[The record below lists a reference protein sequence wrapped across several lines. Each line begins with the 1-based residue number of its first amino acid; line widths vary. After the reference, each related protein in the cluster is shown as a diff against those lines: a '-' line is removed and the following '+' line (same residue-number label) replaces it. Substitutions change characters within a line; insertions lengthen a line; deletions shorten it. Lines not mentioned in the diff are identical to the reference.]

1 MTSRG
6 TIFIGLLLC
15 TALLAVTRLAPAQGD
30 RGECKAIEIET
41 NETGYKSGYHL
52 FAERDVIYTWFT
64 GEAGLVVES
73 DSGKRTEFA
82 PDSIDSFKCILQAP

>member
-6 TIFIGLLLC
+6 IILIGLLLC
-15 TALLAVTRLAPAQGD
+15 TVLLAATRLAPAPGNG
-30 RGECKAIEIET
+30 GECKAIEIET

-52 FAERDVIYTWFT
+52 FAERDVVYTWFT
-64 GEAGLVVES
+64 GEGGLVVES

-82 PDSIDSFKCILQAP
+82 PRSIDSFKCILEAP

>member
-15 TALLAVTRLAPAQGD
+15 TAVLAVTRLAPAQGD
-30 RGECKAIEIET
+30 GGECKAIEIET
-41 NETGYKSGYHL
+41 NETGHKSGYHL
-52 FAERDVIYTWFT
+52 FAERDVLYTWFT

-82 PDSIDSFKCILQAP
+82 PDSIDSFTCILRAP